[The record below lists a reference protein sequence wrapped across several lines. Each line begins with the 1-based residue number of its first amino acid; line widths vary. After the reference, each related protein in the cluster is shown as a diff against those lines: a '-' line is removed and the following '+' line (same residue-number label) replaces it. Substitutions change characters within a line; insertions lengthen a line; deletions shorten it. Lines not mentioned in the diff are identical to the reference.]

1 MVRAIRFSL
10 HENAVPGTAPAK
22 EQPTLEI
29 PAPDYEGY
37 QVDEDE
43 HDLPDDDIL
52 ATEGE
57 GEGEEGK
64 DNKAPRSRP
73 PQQNI

>member
-1 MVRAIRFSL
+1 MVRSIRFSL
-10 HENAVPGTAPAK
+10 HENAAPGTAPAK

-29 PAPDYEGY
+29 PAPDYDGF

-57 GEGEEGK
+57 EGK